1 MVKEEKL
8 IFEGVI
14 TDVMPNAM
22 FKVRLL
28 NGHHVICVTGGK
40 LRRAR
45 IRCLAGDKVRI
56 ETSGYDLGK
65 GRIIFRL

>member
-8 IFEGVI
+8 TFEGII

-22 FKVRLL
+22 FKVKLD
-28 NGHHVICVTGGK
+28 NGHFVTCVTGGK

-56 ETSGYDLGK
+56 EASGYDLTK
-65 GRIIFRL
+65 GRIVFRL

>member
-1 MVKEEKL
+1 MAKEEKL
-8 IFEGVI
+8 TFEGVI

-22 FKVRLL
+22 FKV
-28 NGHHVICVTGGK
+28 NVDGHNVICVTGGK

-45 IRCLAGDKVRI
+45 IRCLVGDKVKI
-56 ETSGYDLGK
+56 ETSGYDLTK

>member
-1 MVKEEKL
+1 MVKESKL
-8 IFEGVI
+8 TFEGVI

-28 NGHHVICVTGGK
+28 NGHYVICVTGGK

>member
-8 IFEGVI
+8 IFEGII

-22 FKVRLL
+22 FKVKLD
-28 NGHHVICVTGGK
+28 NGHFVTCVTGGK

-56 ETSGYDLGK
+56 ETSGYDLTK
-65 GRIIFRL
+65 GRIVFRL

>member
-1 MVKEEKL
+1 LAKEEKL

-22 FKVRLL
+22 FKVSVD
-28 NGHHVICVTGGK
+28 GHNVICVTGGR

-45 IRCLAGDKVRI
+45 IRCLVGDKVKI
-56 ETSGYDLGK
+56 ETSGYDLTK

>member
-1 MVKEEKL
+1 MAKEEKL

-22 FKVRLL
+22 FKVSVD
-28 NGHHVICVTGGK
+28 GHNVICVTGGK

-45 IRCLAGDKVRI
+45 IRCLVGDKVKI
-56 ETSGYDLGK
+56 ETSGYDLTK